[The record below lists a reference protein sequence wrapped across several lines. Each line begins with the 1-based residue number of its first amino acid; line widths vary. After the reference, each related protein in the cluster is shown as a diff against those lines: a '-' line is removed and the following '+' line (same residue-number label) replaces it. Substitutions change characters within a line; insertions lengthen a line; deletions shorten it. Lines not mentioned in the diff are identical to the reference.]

1 MLVVVIIEQ
10 RLGAADAGGLHALLA
25 LLGDEGDGL
34 TLLKGLEAVLLLRE
48 SVMSSGEM
56 RSVSDMLS
64 RALCVCCSTAR
75 LSTCKRGRSYLNG
88 AEVDEEVSGA
98 VLGGDE
104 AVALLVVEP
113 LDGAVLAFG
122 GGVHIDELGCVGGG
136 VDVSFF
142 GGEW

>member
-1 MLVVVIIEQ
+1 MFSERWRVVECAQ
-10 RLGAADAGGLHALLA
+10 QC
-25 LLGDEGDGL
+25 
-34 TLLKGLEAVLLLRE
+34 
-48 SVMSSGEM
+48 SVRMY
-56 RSVSDMLS
+56 
-64 RALCVCCSTAR
+64 CNTAR
-75 LSTCKRGRSYLNG
+75 LSTRKQGRSYLNG

-122 GGVHIDELGCVGGG
+122 GGVHFDELKCVWGG
-136 VDVSFF
+136 VDVRFF

>member
-1 MLVVVIIEQ
+1 MLGNAMCEC
-10 RLGAADAGGLHALLA
+10 HN
-25 LLGDEGDGL
+25 
-34 TLLKGLEAVLLLRE
+34 
-48 SVMSSGEM
+48 
-56 RSVSDMLS
+56 
-64 RALCVCCSTAR
+64 TAR
-75 LSTCKRGRSYLNG
+75 LSTRKRGGSYLNG

-122 GGVHIDELGCVGGG
+122 GGVHFDELECVGGG
-136 VDVSFF
+136 GDVSFF

>member
-1 MLVVVIIEQ
+1 M
-10 RLGAADAGGLHALLA
+10 
-25 LLGDEGDGL
+25 
-34 TLLKGLEAVLLLRE
+34 
-48 SVMSSGEM
+48 
-56 RSVSDMLS
+56 
-64 RALCVCCSTAR
+64 
-75 LSTCKRGRSYLNG
+75 
-88 AEVDEEVSGA
+88 DEEVSGA

>member
-1 MLVVVIIEQ
+1 M
-10 RLGAADAGGLHALLA
+10 
-25 LLGDEGDGL
+25 
-34 TLLKGLEAVLLLRE
+34 
-48 SVMSSGEM
+48 
-56 RSVSDMLS
+56 
-64 RALCVCCSTAR
+64 CCSTAR
-75 LSTCKRGRSYLNG
+75 LSTCKRGSSYLNG

-122 GGVHIDELGCVGGG
+122 GGVHFDELGCVGGG